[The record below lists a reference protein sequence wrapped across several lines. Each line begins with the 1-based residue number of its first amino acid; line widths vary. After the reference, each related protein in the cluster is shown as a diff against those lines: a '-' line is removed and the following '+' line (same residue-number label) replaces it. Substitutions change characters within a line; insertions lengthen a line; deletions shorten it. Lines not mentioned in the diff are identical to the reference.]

1 MNQSTDAKR
10 LILEKLRTG
19 KPDALPA
26 PDMPV
31 FIYQSTDLVTDFIR
45 MAESFD
51 ARTAHIEGIEAVDSY
66 IKAHFADVN
75 TIYSAVDGV
84 SGNMHLG
91 WELNQPQDAQLVDL
105 SVIAGTFGVA
115 ESGSVWVTNEQLGMN
130 SLGLLAKHL
139 IIVLREQNLVGNM
152 HEAYR
157 RAELGRQQYG
167 VFMTGPSATA
177 DIEAVH
183 VSGAQGALSL
193 TVLLMP

>member
-1 MNQSTDAKR
+1 
-10 LILEKLRTG
+10 
-19 KPDALPA
+19 
-26 PDMPV
+26 
-31 FIYQSTDLVTDFIR
+31 
-45 MAESFD
+45 
-51 ARTAHIEGIEAVDSY
+51 
-66 IKAHFADVN
+66 
-75 TIYSAVDGV
+75 
-84 SGNMHLG
+84 
-91 WELNQPQDAQLVDL
+91 
-105 SVIAGTFGVA
+105 
-115 ESGSVWVTNEQLGMN
+115 MN